1 MNVRLVCGG
10 KGLRLRPVTAETP
23 KPLVHLNGKPI
34 LYYILDHLTA
44 FKIKKVIVSVG
55 YKAKKIENFLS
66 ETKFP
71 FEIVTSNSGD
81 VDILKRIIDATK
93 NSSEDFIVLYGDTIS
108 NVNIDKL
115 ITMTVWPFKI
125 PFGVVSIDQQSF
137 VTNFNEKP
145 KKNIL
150 INIGYF
156 VFSNKIIKNLNKFDT
171 FENFLIYNS
180 NEKNIAAFQHNGEHV
195 TVNSINELDE
205 AEKYLA
211 SRESN
216 SEKI

>member
-1 MNVRLVCGG
+1 M
-10 KGLRLRPVTAETP
+10 
-23 KPLVHLNGKPI
+23 
-34 LYYILDHLTA
+34 
-44 FKIKKVIVSVG
+44 
-55 YKAKKIENFLS
+55 
-66 ETKFP
+66 
-71 FEIVTSNSGD
+71 
-81 VDILKRIIDATK
+81 
-93 NSSEDFIVLYGDTIS
+93 
-108 NVNIDKL
+108 
-115 ITMTVWPFKI
+115 
-125 PFGVVSIDQQSF
+125 
-137 VTNFNEKP
+137 
-145 KKNIL
+145 